1 MAKLLI
7 LLLMV
12 NMPVY
17 AEIYK
22 IKNPDGSTSYSDVKV
37 PGSKVIIP
45 PKLTPTPAFK
55 APKKANKPTAK
66 KSKDVE
72 PYQSISIVS
81 PVHQSI
87 IRDNN
92 GDIKVSFTLNPELQT
107 DARHSITLLLNGKI
121 IKKGLTSNQATLKNI
136 NRGSHA
142 ISAQIVDEHNKPLL
156 SSSAI
161 TIHMKRHSILH
172 KEQEQPNPG
181 ISIPDLNPPAPVTPS
196 P

>member
-1 MAKLLI
+1 MSKLLI
-7 LLLMV
+7 LLLLI
-12 NMPVY
+12 NTPVY

-22 IKNPDGSTSYSDVKV
+22 ITNPDGSTSYSDVKV

-66 KSKDVE
+66 KSPEAE

-81 PVHQSI
+81 PAHQSI

-92 GDIKVSFTLNPELQT
+92 GDLKVSFTLTPELLIQ
-107 DARHSITLLLNGKI
+107 AKHSVSVLLNGKVV
-121 IKKGLTSNQATLKNI
+121 KKGLTANQAILKNI

-142 ISAQIVDEHNKPLL
+142 ISAQIVDDHNKPLL
-156 SSSAI
+156 SSPVI
-161 TIHMKRHSILH
+161 TVHIKRHSILH
-172 KEQEQPNPG
+172 KEQKQPNPG
-181 ISIPDLNPPAPVTPS
+181 ISIPDLNPPAPVNPTP
-196 P
+196 